1 MLKNKC
7 FVYFLLYFFFFLMN
21 QYIFYVCL
29 KAHDDKSQ
37 MQGNNSMY
45 LVLVE
50 HQAQITWSQ
59 LTFRPNIIEF
69 SYTPNP
75 SIWVSD
81 KVPDPTSLGLA
92 TC

>member
-1 MLKNKC
+1 
-7 FVYFLLYFFFFLMN
+7 
-21 QYIFYVCL
+21 
-29 KAHDDKSQ
+29 

-69 SYTPNP
+69 SYTLNP